1 MGRAAD
7 AAGIQFRL
15 LNRRKGAAV
24 RGPRAQADRDLY
36 ARAVQGA
43 LHNIEGLTVSTGEVA
58 DLVVEDG
65 LVRGVR
71 MGDGMELRAAAVVLT
86 TGTFLGGLIHIGEQK
101 VAAGRM
107 GEAPSVGLSATL
119 ARAGLALGRLKTGTP
134 PRLAGGTIDWN
145 RVEMQRGDD
154 PPEFFST
161 LTERTTVPQLSC
173 GITRTTDRTH
183 EIILRNIS
191 RSPMYS
197 GQIESRGP
205 RYCPSIEDKIIRF
218 GERDGHQ
225 IFLEP
230 EGLDVE
236 TVYPNGISTALPAEV
251 QEMLVRSIPGLERAR
266 ITRPGYA
273 IEYDHVD
280 PRELSP
286 TLEVRRLP
294 GLFLAGQINGT
305 TGYEEAA
312 AQGLVAG
319 INAAR
324 RASGADGIT
333 ISRAHAYV
341 GVMIDDLVSRGVS
354 EPYRMF
360 TSRAEYRLSL
370 RADNADQRLTPLGI
384 ALGAVGS
391 ERRRVFEQKKAAL
404 DAARSALAKR
414 TVTPSEATRKG
425 VRMNQD
431 GVRRSVFDVLA
442 QVEGGWPAVLALWPE
457 LASIDA
463 KTAAQIEVE
472 ARYATYLD
480 RQEADIESFRRDE
493 AIVLPAELDFESIAG
508 LSNELREKLTR
519 ARPATLAQAARIE
532 GMTPAAL
539 TLLLIRARP
548 ARGRH
553 AV

>member
-1 MGRAAD
+1 
-7 AAGIQFRL
+7 
-15 LNRRKGAAV
+15 
-24 RGPRAQADRDLY
+24 
-36 ARAVQGA
+36 
-43 LHNIEGLTVSTGEVA
+43 
-58 DLVVEDG
+58 
-65 LVRGVR
+65 
-71 MGDGMELRAAAVVLT
+71 
-86 TGTFLGGLIHIGEQK
+86 
-101 VAAGRM
+101 
-107 GEAPSVGLSATL
+107 
-119 ARAGLALGRLKTGTP
+119 
-134 PRLAGGTIDWN
+134 
-145 RVEMQRGDD
+145 
-154 PPEFFST
+154 
-161 LTERTTVPQLSC
+161 
-173 GITRTTDRTH
+173 
-183 EIILRNIS
+183 
-191 RSPMYS
+191 
-197 GQIESRGP
+197 
-205 RYCPSIEDKIIRF
+205 
-218 GERDGHQ
+218 
-225 IFLEP
+225 
-230 EGLDVE
+230 
-236 TVYPNGISTALPAEV
+236 
-251 QEMLVRSIPGLERAR
+251 
-266 ITRPGYA
+266 
-273 IEYDHVD
+273 
-280 PRELSP
+280 
-286 TLEVRRLP
+286 
-294 GLFLAGQINGT
+294 
-305 TGYEEAA
+305 
-312 AQGLVAG
+312 
-319 INAAR
+319 
-324 RASGADGIT
+324 
-333 ISRAHAYV
+333 
-341 GVMIDDLVSRGVS
+341 MIDDLVSRGVS

-493 AIVLPAELDFESIAG
+493 AIVLPAELDFESIVG

>member
-1 MGRAAD
+1 
-7 AAGIQFRL
+7 
-15 LNRRKGAAV
+15 
-24 RGPRAQADRDLY
+24 
-36 ARAVQGA
+36 
-43 LHNIEGLTVSTGEVA
+43 
-58 DLVVEDG
+58 
-65 LVRGVR
+65 
-71 MGDGMELRAAAVVLT
+71 
-86 TGTFLGGLIHIGEQK
+86 
-101 VAAGRM
+101 
-107 GEAPSVGLSATL
+107 
-119 ARAGLALGRLKTGTP
+119 
-134 PRLAGGTIDWN
+134 
-145 RVEMQRGDD
+145 
-154 PPEFFST
+154 
-161 LTERTTVPQLSC
+161 
-173 GITRTTDRTH
+173 
-183 EIILRNIS
+183 
-191 RSPMYS
+191 
-197 GQIESRGP
+197 
-205 RYCPSIEDKIIRF
+205 
-218 GERDGHQ
+218 
-225 IFLEP
+225 
-230 EGLDVE
+230 
-236 TVYPNGISTALPAEV
+236 
-251 QEMLVRSIPGLERAR
+251 MLVRSIPGLERAR

-493 AIVLPAELDFESIAG
+493 AIVLPAELDFESIVG